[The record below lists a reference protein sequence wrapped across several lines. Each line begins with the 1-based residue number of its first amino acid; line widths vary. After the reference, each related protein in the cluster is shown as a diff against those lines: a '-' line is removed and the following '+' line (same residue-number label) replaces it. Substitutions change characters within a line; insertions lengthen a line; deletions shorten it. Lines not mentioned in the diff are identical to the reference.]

1 MNMKKTMAY
10 VIAPLIALA
19 LIILLLTSRLWL
31 PDDRT
36 NMTEGYNQELMAG
49 TYYLKI
55 SDAQYDTYTGDYTC
69 TLLYGTKEEEK
80 PSITFMAFLK
90 DDKNDELPMTI
101 TRKDVPEPLYSV
113 VIHKVPKDY
122 YFITI
127 EARTTNKEGLAAI
140 CDVSI
145 DYRDA
150 ETIDTSNVVYVYV
163 TPTPAPTTSPT
174 PTMEP
179 LS

>member
-19 LIILLLTSRLWL
+19 LIIFLLTSRLWL

-36 NMTEGYNQELMAG
+36 NMTDGYDQELMAG
-49 TYYLKI
+49 MYYLKI
-55 SDAQYDTYTGDYTC
+55 SGAKYDTFTRNFTC
-69 TLLYGTKEEEK
+69 TLLYGTKDEAK
-80 PSITFMAFLK
+80 PSITFMAYEE

-101 TRKDVPEPLYSV
+101 TRLDVPEPLYSV
-113 VIHKVPKDY
+113 VISGVPKDY
-122 YFITI
+122 YYITI
-127 EARTTNKEGLAAI
+127 EARTAGEDGIAAVR
-140 CDVSI
+140 DVSI

-150 ETIDTSNVVYVYV
+150 ETIDTSNVVYVII